1 MLTTPPVALRPYSVP
16 CGPRSTSTRFTSRY
30 SCSNRRFRI
39 NGVLLK
45 LTATAGSLLA
55 EIALVPTPRIEK
67 LYMEKLALEK
77 LTFGIARI
85 NSDPPSI
92 FMASRFSADSAVTA
106 IGTS

>member
-1 MLTTPPVALRPYSVP
+1 
-16 CGPRSTSTRFTSRY
+16 
-30 SCSNRRFRI
+30 
-39 NGVLLK
+39 
-45 LTATAGSLLA
+45 
-55 EIALVPTPRIEK
+55 
-67 LYMEKLALEK
+67 MEKLALEK